1 MPSTVESAG
10 ATVSTG
16 ATSELPIILLEAKT
30 LLTETITIAAIAAKT
45 NFFIILSFKL
55 LLLILL
61 FTFVVDSLSNPL
73 FIITRCVPEMSKSTI
88 SADYQPLIIFVS
100 KTESGDNGE

>member
-73 FIITRCVPEMSKSTI
+73 FIITRCVPENEQTDYI
-88 SADYQPLIIFVS
+88 S
-100 KTESGDNGE
+100 